1 MSRLGLFTYYLEII
15 TAGLIRGMI
24 KLIYIYNDFGGTHTT
39 SLAAAYHLQKL
50 PTNRVLTREEILN
63 VPYFN
68 KLEKSDAG
76 RIIFHGKDDEGN
88 SVYTLGR
95 RSSKLVVPALKNLCQ
110 ILEEQ
115 FQIDEKIIFSNT
127 SPTVPFAMT
136 MGGFFSRGLK
146 IDFIGVPLLVAGA
159 KKSCLNIYK
168 LVQNTKHI
176 GSSTHSK
183 VTVIENKNFQA

>member
-1 MSRLGLFTYYLEII
+1 
-15 TAGLIRGMI
+15 MI
-24 KLIYIYNDFGGTHTT
+24 YVYNDFGGTHTT
-39 SLAAAYHLQKL
+39 SLAASYHLQKL

-68 KLEKSDAG
+68 KLNKSDAG
-76 RIIFHGKDDEGN
+76 KFIFHGKDEDGH

-95 RSSKLVVPALKNLCQ
+95 RSSKLVVPALKNLYQ
-110 ILEEQ
+110 LLEER

-159 KKSCLNIYK
+159 KKSCLNIHK
-168 LVQNTKHI
+168 LVETTKQI

>member
-1 MSRLGLFTYYLEII
+1 
-15 TAGLIRGMI
+15 
-24 KLIYIYNDFGGTHTT
+24 YNDFGGTHTT
-39 SLAAAYHLQKL
+39 SLAASYHLQKL

-63 VPYFN
+63 VQYFN
-68 KLEKSDAG
+68 KLNKSDAG
-76 RIIFHGKDDEGN
+76 KIIFHGKDEDGHF
-88 SVYTLGR
+88 VYTLGR
-95 RSSKLVVPALKNLCQ
+95 RSSKLVLPALKNLCQ
-110 ILEEQ
+110 LLEER

-159 KKSCLNIYK
+159 KKSCLNIHK
-168 LVQNTKHI
+168 LVETTKQI

>member
-1 MSRLGLFTYYLEII
+1 
-15 TAGLIRGMI
+15 MI
-24 KLIYIYNDFGGTHTT
+24 YVYNDFGGTHTT
-39 SLAAAYHLQKL
+39 SIAAAYHLRKL
-50 PTNRVLTREEILN
+50 PENRVLTKEEILN

-76 RIIFHGKDDEGN
+76 KFIFHGKDEDGH

-95 RSSKLVVPALKNLCQ
+95 RSSKLIIPSLKNFYEV
-110 ILEEQ
+110 LEDR
-115 FQIDEKIIFSNT
+115 FQLDEKIIFSNT

-159 KKSCLNIYK
+159 KKSCLNIHK
-168 LVQNTKHI
+168 LVENTKQI
-176 GSSTHSK
+176 GSSAHSK